1 MAHHQLQAGGPG
13 HCQLFV
19 SYFRP
24 LINHEENETDGAALT
39 GRFPA
44 CLGNEPDKAP
54 LSATYT
60 VSHSTGVSETT
71 LHCAVVRS
79 CHCRPAPFRSRFQNT
94 RSVHRHSHISG
105 AVLDVQLNE
114 ISGGFLEWESRSFWL
129 DTIPLSNKALVSAN

>member
-1 MAHHQLQAGGPG
+1 MVRNGASPISSRWPGPLPIVRIG
-13 HCQLFV
+13 FPTV
-19 SYFRP
+19 DK
-24 LINHEENETDGAALT
+24 NETDGGALT

-79 CHCRPAPFRSRFQNT
+79 CHSRPAPFRSRFQNT

-129 DTIPLSNKALVSAN
+129 